1 VKRAVPTNRPHQAEG
16 ERERARAG
24 WTKWAERLGGEE
36 VWAAL
41 AFLFKSE
48 FPISFLLIFF

>member
-1 VKRAVPTNRPHQAEG
+1 VKRAVPTNRPHQVEG